1 MNSQDLYTKY
11 NWSPAFKELS
21 QWGQNLIDEE
31 KAQGLSKITSE
42 KHNIVN
48 RVIDKDLPDWITG
61 IFKVPV
67 SHVQL
72 FSAEPAAIG
81 SVHKDGL
88 DRLCAFNIPVSNTD
102 IGWMEWLEGPVF
114 EKKISLK
121 HTSIR
126 LLQYQK
132 QASLMNVASKIL
144 LEQPTLINTNEW
156 HRVDNSD
163 NPNWRHV
170 LSVRFLN
177 NPSYNSVKDILDSYL

>member
-21 QWGQNLIDEE
+21 LWGQNLIDEE

-48 RVIDKDLPDWITG
+48 RVIDKDLPAWIKD

-88 DRLCAFNIPVSNTD
+88 DRLCAFNIPVRNTD
-102 IGWMEWLEGPVF
+102 IGWTEWLEGPSI
-114 EKKISLK
+114 ERKISLK

-126 LLQYQK
+126 LLQDRR
-132 QASLMNVASKIL
+132 QANLMTVASRML

-156 HRVDNSD
+156 HRVDNSA
-163 NPNWRHV
+163 NHNWRHV

-177 NPSYNSVKDILDSYL
+177 NPSYDSVKDILNSYL